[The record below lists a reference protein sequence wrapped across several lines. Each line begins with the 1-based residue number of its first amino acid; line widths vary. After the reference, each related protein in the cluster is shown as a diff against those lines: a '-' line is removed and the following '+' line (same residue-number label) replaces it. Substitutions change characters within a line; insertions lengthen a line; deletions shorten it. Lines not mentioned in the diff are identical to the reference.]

1 MISYEGLEKALKD
14 KGIGKTELSV
24 RLGLSTRTVAKIG
37 KGERLSNRSI
47 QKIADWLGVES
58 EDLMREVSDNRILQM
73 LREEKEIK
81 LSGGL
86 YHELQ
91 VRMTYNSNH
100 IEGSKLSEDQTRLIF
115 ETNTLDAGDCIP
127 VDDVLET
134 VHHFRAIDYVI
145 DIAEDELT
153 EDMIK
158 HLHYILKHD
167 TKDASL
173 PWFAVGDYKK
183 RANTVGG
190 RETSK
195 PSEVHEH
202 MKELLQR
209 YNAKDDVTL
218 EDIVE
223 LHAEF
228 EFIHPFQDGNGR
240 VGRLV
245 ALKECLRHN
254 VIPFLIED
262 AKKNYYYRG
271 LAEWKDEKGWLMD
284 TCRDGQDTFVRLLK
298 MLGVFPTGINTVN
311 MEPWNHDC

>member
-1 MISYEGLEKALKD
+1 MISYESLEKELKN
-14 KGIGKTELSV
+14 KGIGKTKLSAQ
-24 RLGLSTRTVAKIG
+24 LGLSTRTIAKIK
-37 KGERLSNRSI
+37 KGEKLSTKTL
-47 QKIADWLGVES
+47 QKIAEYLGVAPEI
-58 EDLMREVSDNRILQM
+58 LMREVSENRILQT
-73 LREEKEIK
+73 LRDEKESQ
-81 LSGGL
+81 LPGGL

-100 IEGSKLSEDQTRLIF
+100 IEGSKLSEDQTRWIF
-115 ETNTLDAGDCIP
+115 ETNTLDVGDSIS

-145 DIAEDELT
+145 DVAEDELT

-158 HLHYILKHD
+158 HLHYLLKHD
-167 TKDASL
+167 TKASKL
-173 PWFAVGDYKK
+173 TWFAVGVYKK
-183 RANTVGG
+183 RANVVGG

-202 MKELLQR
+202 MKALLER
-209 YNAKDDVTL
+209 YNAKETVTL

-228 EFIHPFQDGNGR
+228 EIIHPFPDGNGR

-254 VIPFLIED
+254 VIPFIIED
-262 AKKNYYYRG
+262 AKKLNYYRG
-271 LAEWKDEKGWLMD
+271 LSEWRNERGWLTD
-284 TCRDGQDTFVRLLK
+284 TCLDGQDTFVRLLD
-298 MLGVFPTGINTVN
+298 MLEIP
-311 MEPWNHDC
+311 

>member
-37 KGERLSNRSI
+37 KGERLSGRSI

-58 EDLMREVSDNRILQM
+58 EELMREVSDNRILQV

-271 LAEWKDEKGWLMD
+271 LAEWKDEKGWLLD